1 MKEHLKI
8 EWLKIKGYRTFW
20 VLSALFIISIF
31 GINYFVYYVKQL
43 TANTAPPV
51 DAIVGSP
58 FNFPNVWHTVSY
70 FSSFLLVIPG
80 LMIITSITNEFT
92 YKTSRQNIID
102 GWSRADFIKVK
113 MALVLIL
120 AGISTMIVFITSV
133 IFGFISTSSFTFE
146 KIEYVGFYFIE
157 ALSYSML
164 ALLISLFI
172 KRSGLAIGI
181 FFLYS
186 FIIENMLGAFIN
198 FGTGRIDVRTGPG
211 NFLPLNSVD
220 SLIPFP
226 LLRNIID
233 LGATTS
239 RWILLAVAVLY
250 LLFYI
255 AVSYRKYSR
264 DDL

>member
-1 MKEHLKI
+1 MTDLLKI
-8 EWLKIKGYRTFW
+8 EWLKIKGYKTFW

-31 GINYFVYYVKQL
+31 GINYFVFYVKQL
-43 TANTAPPV
+43 TVKNAPV
-51 DAIVGSP
+51 DSIVGTP
-58 FNFPNVWHTVSY
+58 FSFPYVWHTVSY

-102 GWSRADFIKVK
+102 GWSRSDFIKVK
-113 MALVLIL
+113 MLLVLIL
-120 AGISTMIVFITSV
+120 SAISTAIVFITSI
-133 IFGFISTSSFTFE
+133 IFGLVSSSTFTFE
-146 KIEYVGFYFIE
+146 NIEYVGFYFMQ

-220 SLIPFP
+220 SLVPFP

-233 LGATTS
+233 LGTSTS
-239 RWILLAVAVLY
+239 RWILLAVAIGY
-250 LLFYI
+250 LSIYI
-255 AVSYRKYSR
+255 AIAYRKYNK

>member
-1 MKEHLKI
+1 
-8 EWLKIKGYRTFW
+8 
-20 VLSALFIISIF
+20 
-31 GINYFVYYVKQL
+31 
-43 TANTAPPV
+43 
-51 DAIVGSP
+51 
-58 FNFPNVWHTVSY
+58 
-70 FSSFLLVIPG
+70 
-80 LMIITSITNEFT
+80 
-92 YKTSRQNIID
+92 
-102 GWSRADFIKVK
+102 

-120 AGISTMIVFITSV
+120 AAISKVIVFITSI
-133 IFGFISTSSFTFE
+133 IFGLVSSSAFTFE
-146 KIEYVGFYFIE
+146 NIEYVGFYFMQ

-220 SLIPFP
+220 SLVPFP

-233 LGATTS
+233 LGTSTS
-239 RWILLAVAVLY
+239 RWILLAIAIGY
-250 LLFYI
+250 LSIYI
-255 AVSYRKYSR
+255 AIAYRKYNK

>member
-1 MKEHLKI
+1 MKELLKI
-8 EWLKIKGYRTFW
+8 EWLKLKGYRTFW

-43 TANTAPPV
+43 TVNTAPPV
-51 DAIVGSP
+51 NAIVGTP
-58 FNFPNVWHTVSY
+58 FSFPNVWHTVSY

-102 GWSRADFIKVK
+102 GWSRTDFIKVK
-113 MALVLIL
+113 MTLLVLL
-120 AGISTMIVFITSV
+120 AAISTLIVFITSI
-133 IFGFISTSSFTFE
+133 IFGFISASSFTFE
-146 KIEYVGFYFIE
+146 KIEYVGFFFIQ
-157 ALSYSML
+157 AISYSML

-198 FGTGRIDVRTGPG
+198 FATGRIDVRTGPG

-226 LLRNIID
+226 LFRNIID
-233 LGATTS
+233 LGTSTS
-239 RWILLAVAVLY
+239 RWILLAVAILY
-250 LLFYI
+250 LLFYAAI
-255 AVSYRKYSR
+255 SFRKYSKA
-264 DDL
+264 DL